1 MMKNTR
7 FQESENRGMSQRFR
21 VIVLSML
28 VALAAGCASPGNPRD
43 PLEPVNR
50 AVYSFNDGFDRAIAK
65 PVAQGYKAI
74 VPDLVRTGVGNF
86 FSNLEDL
93 WIAANN
99 LLQGKVATAA
109 DDFGRFFLNST
120 FGLFGVLDIASDVG
134 LEKHNED
141 FGQTLAFWGVGSG
154 PYVVLPFLGPS
165 TVRDALGRMIVDSQ
179 ADFVIQTDHVPTRN
193 TLFALRVVDTRADL
207 LDASRV
213 LEEAALDKYN
223 FVRDAFLQRR
233 RSLIFDGNPPKDDVV
248 EADDAGMYPTA
259 RNERDPSVSDGG
271 VAFASPPAAISN

>member
-1 MMKNTR
+1 MMKNT
-7 FQESENRGMSQRFR
+7 QLQPTKHRGITPWFR
-21 VIVLSML
+21 TMVLSL
-28 VALAAGCASPGNPRD
+28 VVALAAGCASSDNPRD

-74 VPDLVRTGVGNF
+74 IPELVRTGIGNF

-120 FGLFGVLDIASDVG
+120 FGFFGVFDIASDVG

-141 FGQTLAFWGVGSG
+141 FGQTLAYWGVGSG
-154 PYVVLPFLGPS
+154 PYIVLPFLGPS
-165 TVRDALGRMIVDSQ
+165 TVRDALGRFIVDSQ
-179 ADFVIQTDHVPTRN
+179 ADFVIQTDNVPTRN
-193 TLFALRVVDTRADL
+193 SLFALRVVDTRADL

-233 RSLIFDGNPPKDDVV
+233 RSLIFDGNPPKDEVV
-248 EADDAGMYPTA
+248 EAEDAGPATGQVK
-259 RNERDPSVSDGG
+259 DGSVYDGS
-271 VAFASPPAAISN
+271 VALASPPAALSN

>member
-1 MMKNTR
+1 M
-7 FQESENRGMSQRFR
+7 
-21 VIVLSML
+21 LSL
-28 VALAAGCASPGNPRD
+28 VVVLAAGCASSGNPRD

-50 AVYSFNDGFDRAIAK
+50 AVYGFNDGFDRAIAK
-65 PVAQGYKAI
+65 PVAQGYKAL

-120 FGLFGVLDIASDVG
+120 FGFFGVLDFASEVG

-141 FGQTLAFWGVGSG
+141 FGQTLAHWGVGSG
-154 PYVVLPFLGPS
+154 PYLVLPFMGPS
-165 TVRDALGRMIVDSQ
+165 TVRDALGRLVVDSQ
-179 ADFVIQTDHVPTRN
+179 ADFVIQADHVPTRN
-193 TLFALRVVDTRADL
+193 SLFALRVVDTRADL

-233 RSLIFDGNPPKDDVV
+233 RNLIFDGNPPKEDV
-248 EADDAGMYPTA
+248 EPEGADRLPEQ
-259 RNERDPSVSDGG
+259 RK
-271 VAFASPPAAISN
+271 

>member
-1 MMKNTR
+1 MMKNNRLKLLDTR
-7 FQESENRGMSQRFR
+7 RFSPWFR
-21 VIVLSML
+21 TMVLSL
-28 VALAAGCASPGNPRD
+28 VVALSAGCASSGNPRD

-74 VPDLVRTGVGNF
+74 VPDLVRTGIGNF

-120 FGLFGVLDIASDVG
+120 FGFFGVFDIASDVG

-141 FGQTLAFWGVGSG
+141 FGQTLARWGVGSG

-193 TLFALRVVDTRADL
+193 SLLALRAVDTRADL

-233 RSLIFDGNPPKDDVV
+233 RSLIFDGNPPKEEVS
-248 EADDAGMYPTA
+248 EAEDAGTLPATQQVKDSSA
-259 RNERDPSVSDGG
+259 SEAG
-271 VAFASPPAAISN
+271 VALASQPAATSN